1 MGWTNGT
8 GGKYARH
15 RSTPEMVNSESL
27 GQFRELESYSRRA
40 IPRKKPATMH
50 HIPTFTHI
58 IMPLILP
65 PY

>member
-27 GQFRELESYSRRA
+27 GQFGGLESY
-40 IPRKKPATMH
+40 PD
-50 HIPTFTHI
+50 
-58 IMPLILP
+58 P
-65 PY
+65 PYPQKNCLMHTGLL